1 MPSHSP
7 VAGEEGRGR
16 VCVSAGGGGPS
27 DRDAQVYAALDL
39 GTNNCRLLVARS
51 AADGFRV
58 IDSFSR
64 IVRLGEGVGETGALG
79 EAAIERTIGALH
91 VCAAKIRRRGAYW
104 VRGVAT
110 EACRQAANC
119 DTFLARVSAETGID
133 LDIISGHEE
142 ALLALAGCVPL
153 LDVSNRHGL
162 LFDIGG
168 GSTEITWLG
177 LSAGEDPRVLALNS
191 LPCGVVTFAERY
203 GGGEITPTAYEEIV
217 DEVVDLIG
225 PLESACGI
233 ASQVAAGE
241 VQMLGTSGTVT
252 TLAAVHFDLPR
263 YDRSR
268 VDGCWLAVGDIARN
282 SRRLAAMDYAE
293 RASHPC
299 IKHER
304 ADLVVAGCAILEG
317 ILRTWPVTRLRVADR
332 GLREG
337 ILLALMS
344 SANRTAVTTTAA
356 YR

>member
-7 VAGEEGRGR
+7 LAGEEGRVR
-16 VCVSAGGGGPS
+16 VAAGAGGPS
-27 DRDAQVYAALDL
+27 DRDAHVYAALDL

-64 IVRLGEGVGETGALG
+64 IVRLGEGVNETGVLG
-79 EAAIERTIGALH
+79 DAAIERTIGALH
-91 VCAAKIRRRGAYW
+91 VCAAKISRRGANR

-110 EACRQAANC
+110 EACRQAGNC
-119 DTFLARVSAETGID
+119 DSFLDRVSAETGID
-133 LDIISGHEE
+133 FDIISGHEE

-153 LDVSNRHGL
+153 LDVSNRYGL
-162 LFDIGG
+162 VFDIGG

-177 LSAGEDPRVLALNS
+177 LRVGEDPQVLALNS
-191 LPCGVVTFAERY
+191 LPCGVVNFAERY
-203 GGGEITPTAYEEIV
+203 GGSETTPTAYQAMV
-217 DEVVDLIG
+217 NEVVDLIR

-233 ASQVAAGE
+233 ASRVAAGE
-241 VQMLGTSGTVT
+241 VQMLGISGTVT

-268 VDGCWLAVGDIARN
+268 VDGCWLAADDIACN

-293 RASHPC
+293 RARHPC
-299 IKHER
+299 IKRER

-317 ILRTWPVTRLRVADR
+317 ILRTWPVSRLRVADR

-344 SANRTAVTTTAA
+344 SADRAAVTATAA

>member
-1 MPSHSP
+1 M
-7 VAGEEGRGR
+7 
-16 VCVSAGGGGPS
+16 
-27 DRDAQVYAALDL
+27 
-39 GTNNCRLLVARS
+39 
-51 AADGFRV
+51 
-58 IDSFSR
+58 
-64 IVRLGEGVGETGALG
+64 
-79 EAAIERTIGALH
+79 
-91 VCAAKIRRRGAYW
+91 
-104 VRGVAT
+104 RGVAT

-133 LDIISGHEE
+133 LDIISAHEE
-142 ALLALAGCVPL
+142 ALLALAGCAPL
-153 LDVSNRHGL
+153 LEASNRYGL

-177 LSAGEDPRVLALNS
+177 LSASKDPQVLALNS

-203 GGGEITPTAYEEIV
+203 GGGEITPAAYEAMV
-217 DEVVDLIG
+217 NEVMGLIR
-225 PLESACGI
+225 PLESARRI
-233 ASQVAAGE
+233 ASRVAAGE

-268 VDGCWLAVGDIARN
+268 IDGCWLEVGDIARG
-282 SRRLAAMDYAE
+282 SQRLAAMGYAE

-299 IKHER
+299 IKRER

-337 ILLALMS
+337 ILLALMR
-344 SANRTAVTTTAA
+344 SADRTDVAATAA